1 MQRGDMGQLIVRP
14 PRKADD
20 SLSGILEDLLDGGG
34 ERIAIGDM
42 VDAFGPRAFGA
53 LLFVFSIP
61 NLLPLPPGSSTILS
75 IPLLII
81 APQLVIGVPNLWL
94 PKAIDERSLRRADLK
109 AAFDKILPR
118 LRRVER
124 LLQPRL
130 GFMFGVLGDRLI
142 GLVCTALVLVL
153 ILPIPFGNLLP
164 AASIA
169 ALSLGMAQR
178 DGALVALGYGIA
190 AASVV
195 VLVLS
200 AQAVA
205 AAFHQLLRL
214 LGV

>member
-1 MQRGDMGQLIVRP
+1 MGQLTVRP
-14 PRKADD
+14 PRKPDD
-20 SLSGILEDLLDGGG
+20 TLSGILADLLDGGG

-61 NLLPLPPGSSTILS
+61 NLLPLPPGSSTVLS

-81 APQLVIGVPNLWL
+81 APQLLIGVPNLWL
-94 PKAIDERSLRRADLK
+94 PRAIDKRSLRRSDLK
-109 AAFDKILPR
+109 GAFAKILPR
-118 LRRVER
+118 LQRVER

-130 GFMFGVLGDRLI
+130 GFMFGPVGDRVI

-164 AASIA
+164 AAAIA
-169 ALSLGMAQR
+169 ALSLGLAQR
-178 DGALVALGYGIA
+178 DGALALVGYGIA
-190 AASVV
+190 AGSVI

-200 AQAVA
+200 AQAVV
-205 AAFHQLLRL
+205 AAFNQLLRL
-214 LGV
+214 IGA

>member
-1 MQRGDMGQLIVRP
+1 MGQLTVRP
-14 PRKADD
+14 PRKRDD
-20 SLSGILEDLLDGGG
+20 SLSGIIEDLLDGGG

-53 LLFVFSIP
+53 LMFVFSIP

-81 APQLVIGVPNLWL
+81 APQLLIGAPNLWL
-94 PKAIDERSLRRADLK
+94 PRAMDERSLRRADLRK
-109 AAFDKILPR
+109 AFDKIIPR
-118 LRRVER
+118 LRRLER

-130 GFMFGVLGDRLI
+130 GLMFGPIGDRLI

-164 AASIA
+164 AAAIA

-178 DGALVALGYGIA
+178 DGVLVMIGYGIA
-190 AASVV
+190 AASVI
-195 VLVLS
+195 VLILS
-200 AQAVA
+200 AHAVA
-205 AAFHQLLRL
+205 AAFNSLLKL
-214 LGV
+214 MGA

>member
-1 MQRGDMGQLIVRP
+1 MGQLTVRE
-14 PRKADD
+14 PRKPDD
-20 SLSGILEDLLDGGG
+20 SLSGIIEDLLDGGG

-81 APQLVIGVPNLWL
+81 APQLLIGVPNLWL
-94 PKAIDERSLRRADLK
+94 PRAMDERSLKRADLRR
-109 AAFDKILPR
+109 AFLKIIPR

-130 GFMFGVLGDRLI
+130 RFMFGPVGDRLI

-164 AASIA
+164 AAAIA

-178 DGALVALGYGIA
+178 DGALVVFGYGIA
-190 AASVV
+190 AASVI

-200 AQAVA
+200 AHAVVA
-205 AAFHQLLRL
+205 AFNSLLKL
-214 LGV
+214 LGA